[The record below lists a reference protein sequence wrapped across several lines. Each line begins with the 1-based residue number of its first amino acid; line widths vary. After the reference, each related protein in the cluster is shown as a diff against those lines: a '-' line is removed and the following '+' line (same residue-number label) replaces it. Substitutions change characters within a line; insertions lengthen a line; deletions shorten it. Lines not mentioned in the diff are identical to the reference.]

1 MQRLVGIHQKHKD
14 SLEESHAGNFLS
26 ILNINPKLRNTVKV
40 SIESVIDSYTK
51 KGNSNIKKALVAP
64 NLSKKSNSEKNKNKK
79 TLASN
84 IKKIK
89 KIVEENFDYVG
100 DSFSEEAK
108 KIKYGETKDRPIYGE
123 ATVEQ
128 TKELLEEDINVTPL
142 PFQSNKKIN

>member
-1 MQRLVGIHQKHKD
+1 MIIFNLICSECDFFFEGWFDNTKEFNNQKKRK
-14 SLEESHAGNFLS
+14 L
-26 ILNINPKLRNTVKV
+26 INCPNC
-40 SIESVIDSYTK
+40 E
-51 KGNSNIKKALVAP
+51 NSNIKKALVAP
-64 NLSKKSNSEKNKNKK
+64 NVSKKSNSKTIKNKK

-84 IKKIK
+84 INKIK

-100 DSFSEEAK
+100 DNFSEEAK

-123 ATVEQ
+123 ATIEQ

>member
-1 MQRLVGIHQKHKD
+1 VIIFNLICSECEFFFEGWFDNTKEFNNQKKRK
-14 SLEESHAGNFLS
+14 L
-26 ILNINPKLRNTVKV
+26 INCPNC
-40 SIESVIDSYTK
+40 E
-51 KGNSNIKKALVAP
+51 NSNIKKALVAP
-64 NLSKKSNSEKNKNKK
+64 NVSKKSNSKTIKNKK

-84 IKKIK
+84 INKIK

-100 DSFSEEAK
+100 DNFSEEAK

-123 ATVEQ
+123 ATIEQ